1 MATHKSAVLYV
12 VSQGILLLQP
22 VECRALPEGG
32 LLPDRKGLQVVKEKA
47 LANLC
52 TFRGGP
58 MCMVALS
65 QMCSLGP
72 LVIVRAIFLHEA
84 ACPADAAL
92 QQCQHV
98 LIDTGWLASVICW
111 PGSAPGMV
119 MAHIVVQPPFI
130 AERHSKHTLRR

>member
-1 MATHKSAVLYV
+1 MYLLYFVLLLV
-12 VSQGILLLQP
+12 VPQGILLLQP
-22 VECRALPEGG
+22 VARRGLPEGG
-32 LLPDRKGLQVVKEKA
+32 LLLEHKGLQFEKEIA

-52 TFRGGP
+52 TSRGGP
-58 MCMVALS
+58 MWIVALS

-72 LVIVRAIFLHEA
+72 LVIARAIFLHKA
-84 ACPADAAL
+84 ACLADAAP

-98 LIDTGWLASVICW
+98 QIDTGWLASVICW

-130 AERHSKHTLRR
+130 AERH